1 MGSMPNRGIAWALIG
16 VLVAAAAWWVLGSQG
31 ETPGLQGSTAE
42 AQAEDAPTLAEPRLD
57 DGSATRDEVEVAEV
71 PDHDHGHGGFGLGDL
86 VEAVAEQVWQEP
98 QRTVMF
104 SGEVWADGQPVP
116 GAEVMVGQGWH
127 WGGPANEDELER
139 KTVLCNAAGQFTGEF
154 TLPMSGALEF
164 IPMAPGLAA
173 KDRLLVDSV
182 VQSPVAGLRL
192 ELFPAHDL
200 HGSVV
205 QQDGLPVEGA
215 TVEIGLTD
223 QWSRTREGTVQN
235 TTYAPL
241 ELGDLTTAADGLYRH
256 TVAEGMYQL
265 SAKHEEHGEASLWS
279 KAASDSPHE
288 LKLSVREEDPKTRIL
303 GRVHGPDGQP
313 IAGAKLIFATEGPR
327 TDTDENGEFVL
338 DGVEAHWALAPELL
352 AWAEGCAPIG
362 IPLGE
367 LQPVMGPIRIDL
379 APGGKIA
386 GVVLDEEGEPA
397 SGQEVRV
404 VGLRMFADGRTP
416 QRNLASI
423 FGKHDET
430 RSTADG
436 RFSFE
441 HLPAGEYTV
450 IAGDESF
457 RPEAAVMATTG
468 SEGVVLQLGQ
478 FDAPLLDVEGRVVR
492 AHDGQP
498 LAGVTVQAHWVSR
511 TGSGGWSA
519 SSVRDLETDQDGRYR
534 GTGLPLGEYYFEAVL
549 DGYARGKTDPVVESA
564 GLKQLDFQL
573 YAERT
578 VRILVRD
585 QDDNPIPQ
593 ARITIRDA
601 KGKEMMIWSGGG
613 SGRTPANA
621 DEQGL
626 LVAHRMPGGPCTV
639 HVSASGKQ
647 EKEQPAD
654 WSADIDH
661 EVVIVLEDA

>member
-1 MGSMPNRGIAWALIG
+1 MPNRGIAWALIG

-42 AQAEDAPTLAEPRLD
+42 AQEEEAPTLAEPSLD
-57 DGSATRDEVEVAEV
+57 EAATRDEVEVAEV
-71 PDHDHGHGGFGLGDL
+71 PDHDHGHGGFGLGNL
-86 VEAVAEQVWQEP
+86 VEAVADQVFQEP
-98 QRTVMF
+98 QRTVVF

-127 WGGPANEDELER
+127 WGGPANEHVLER

-154 TLPMSGALEF
+154 TLPMSGTLEF
-164 IPMAPGLAA
+164 IPLAPGLAA

-241 ELGDLTTAADGLYRH
+241 ELGDLTTAAEGLYRR
-256 TVAEGMYQL
+256 TVAAGKYQL
-265 SAKHEEHGEASLWS
+265 SAKHDEHGEASLWS
-279 KAASDSPHE
+279 VAASDSPHE

-338 DGVEAHWALAPELL
+338 DGIEAHWALEPELL

-379 APGGKIA
+379 PPGGVIA
-386 GVVLDEEGEPA
+386 GTVVNALGGTV
-397 SGQEVRV
+397 SGQDVRV
-404 VGLRMFADGRTP
+404 TGIRQFADGRSQP
-416 QRNLASI
+416 RNLASM
-423 FGKHDET
+423 FGNLDKTKSDSQGEF
-430 RSTADG
+430 
-436 RFSFE
+436 RFE
-441 HLPAGEYTV
+441 NLPPGEYTLFV
-450 IAGDESF
+450 GDEYF
-457 RPEAAVMATTG
+457 RPEASVVATTG
-468 SEGVVLQLGQ
+468 TEGVVLTLGEL
-478 FDAPLLDVEGRVVR
+478 DSPMLDVEGRVVR
-492 AHDGQP
+492 AQDGQP
-498 LAGVTVQAHWVSR
+498 IAGVMVQAHWVARSP
-511 TGSGGWSA
+511 GGWSA
-519 SSVRDLETDQDGRYR
+519 SSVRDMETDENGRYS
-534 GTGLPLGEYYFEAVL
+534 GSGLPLGEYYFEAVL

-564 GLKQLDFQL
+564 GLKELDFQL

-585 QDDNPIPQ
+585 EDNNPIPQ

-621 DEQGL
+621 DDQGL
-626 LVAHRMPGGPCTV
+626 LVAHRMPGGSCSVLVTAP
-639 HVSASGKQ
+639 GKK
-647 EKEQPAD
+647 EKEQPVD
-654 WSADIDH
+654 WSAAIDH
-661 EVVIVLEDA
+661 EVVIVMEDD